1 MSKEDTSK
9 LNESNHDMAWN
20 EPGGN
25 GSNGSKDPWG
35 NKGSKQDGPPDLDEV
50 FKKLNEKVTSLF
62 GGKGGKS
69 GGGSGSAAGGAK
81 GLGFI
86 AIVAVVI
93 WALSGIY
100 IVKEGREAV
109 VLQFGEF
116 NEITDPG
123 MHWYPRFIQSVL
135 MVDVEAIRAIHVGQG
150 STEALMLTKDQ
161 NIVDMEFIVQY
172 RVNDAKKFLF
182 SARNPE
188 TSLRHAIQSA
198 VRELSGNHTMNYI
211 RSSGREQ
218 IAQLAKEN
226 IQNIVNI
233 YDTGLIVTSF
243 NMQQPKPPAEVQ
255 SAYDDVLAAEEDR
268 NRYINEAQ
276 AYRNDILPKAK
287 GQKQRMLENA
297 EGYKQEVISKSE
309 GETQR
314 FLKVLTEYKKAPR
327 VTRERLYIDA
337 MESVYLNSKKVMV
350 DVKKGNN
357 LLYLPLDRLT
367 SPSSNRSNDMIPRQ
381 GTTSSNSN
389 SLLDAINNQRDSR
402 SRDRETR

>member
-1 MSKEDTSK
+1 
-9 LNESNHDMAWN
+9 
-20 EPGGN
+20 
-25 GSNGSKDPWG
+25 
-35 NKGSKQDGPPDLDEV
+35 
-50 FKKLNEKVTSLF
+50 
-62 GGKGGKS
+62 
-69 GGGSGSAAGGAK
+69 
-81 GLGFI
+81 
-86 AIVAVVI
+86 
-93 WALSGIY
+93 
-100 IVKEGREAV
+100 
-109 VLQFGEF
+109 
-116 NEITDPG
+116 
-123 MHWYPRFIQSVL
+123 
-135 MVDVEAIRAIHVGQG
+135 
-150 STEALMLTKDQ
+150 
-161 NIVDMEFIVQY
+161 
-172 RVNDAKKFLF
+172 
-182 SARNPE
+182 
-188 TSLRHAIQSA
+188 
-198 VRELSGNHTMNYI
+198 
-211 RSSGREQ
+211 
-218 IAQLAKEN
+218 
-226 IQNIVNI
+226 
-233 YDTGLIVTSF
+233 
-243 NMQQPKPPAEVQ
+243 MQQPKPPAEVQ

-381 GTTSSNSN
+381 GTSSNSN
-389 SLLDAINNQRDSR
+389 SLLDTINNQRDSR

>member
-69 GGGSGSAAGGAK
+69 GGGSGSAAGGAM
-81 GLGFI
+81 GIGFI

-188 TSLRHAIQSA
+188 ISLRHAIQSA
-198 VRELSGNHTMNYI
+198 VRELSGNHDMNYI

-226 IQNIVNI
+226 IQNIVNV
-233 YDTGLIVTSF
+233 YDTGLIVASF

-255 SAYDDVLAAEEDR
+255 TAYDDVLAAEEDR

-309 GETQR
+309 GETKR